1 VISRVSDEAAAI
13 RVDLRL
19 ISSTSSVGRAL
30 VAPPD
35 NDKTRTA
42 ARRAAFDRMAKDAE
56 FLADAK
62 KQNLPISPVGG
73 IEAEQLVAKMIAASP
88 AIIEKALLATKE

>member
-1 VISRVSDEAAAI
+1 MRD
-13 RVDLRL
+13 
-19 ISSTSSVGRAL
+19 
-30 VAPPD
+30 P
-35 NDKTRTA
+35 
-42 ARRAAFDRMAKDAE
+42 E